1 MPTALT
7 ADAFARLRLRYGAEP
22 EPGELPAAVEH
33 DFDAGRMVDHYL
45 ATPAPAL
52 LADAAAP
59 GSVRAVLFLQGRDG
73 APWRVVLSGADD
85 ARAEFEMPCA
95 EWDALLQKSGIVLP
109 GQDGFTPPA
118 KPH

>member
-45 ATPAPAL
+45 ATPAPYLRSNPPTRPRAL
-52 LADAAAP
+52 KTPACD
-59 GSVRAVLFLQGRDG
+59 AVLPKFGRKI
-73 APWRVVLSGADD
+73 ST
-85 ARAEFEMPCA
+85 E
-95 EWDALLQKSGIVLP
+95 
-109 GQDGFTPPA
+109 
-118 KPH
+118 